1 MAKLA
6 RALPDAAAYA
16 MANLRPAETG
26 LPMVVWAVAAHGH
39 ARQDVWVKVCRMR
52 GPVPSG
58 FGNTVS
64 VAVRPQPHLE
74 PPGQAMGALTASDLQ
89 AVYDWCALNR
99 AALIDYWDSAI
110 STPELHQ
117 RLRRFGELVG

>member
-1 MAKLA
+1 MARLA
-6 RALPDAAAYA
+6 RALPDNDAYA

-39 ARQDVWVKVCRMR
+39 ARLDVWVKVCRIP
-52 GPVPSG
+52 GLIPSG

-74 PPGQAMGALTASDLQ
+74 PPGQAIGALTASDLR
-89 AVYDWCALNR
+89 AVYDWVALNR
-99 AALIDYWDSAI
+99 AVLVDYWDSAI
-110 STPELHQ
+110 STAQLHQ
-117 RLRRFGELVG
+117 RLRRLGALVG